1 MFSGK
6 KLAGWNARK
15 TTEELDAEL
24 EELRKEFGC

>member
-6 KLAGWNARK
+6 KLAGRSVRR
-15 TTEELDAEL
+15 TEEELDAEL